1 MEQVL
6 LFMNN
11 SSKKL
16 PCSVTVGTNE
26 AAACIIQYLFD
37 NCEEEFRAVATEN
50 NLALRDNKKNGS
62 QQSRSHAS

>member
-16 PCSVTVGTNE
+16 PCNDTVGTNE

-37 NCEEEFRAVATEN
+37 YYEEEFRAVAAEN
-50 NLALRDNKKNGS
+50 NLALRDKKNGA